1 MKCCQNFM
9 KMTHDIY
16 NISQN
21 EQHPNVIFKFIK
33 WHERNYD
40 TSQNIEH
47 PNKMV
52 FKVSWHGPWHM
63 NQAKDIFVPIKF
75 IKVFMKWPLMYNKCP
90 KKWITFKFHELIHY
104 KWPKLPFKWHGIQ
117 GFLKKPM
124 HE

>member
-1 MKCCQNFM
+1 MKCCQSFM

-21 EQHPNVIFKFIK
+21 EQHPNAILNFIK
-33 WHERNYD
+33 WHERNHD

-63 NQAKDIFVPIKF
+63 TEAKDIFVSIRF
-75 IKVFMKWPLMYNKCP
+75 I
-90 KKWITFKFHELIHY
+90 
-104 KWPKLPFKWHGIQ
+104 
-117 GFLKKPM
+117 
-124 HE
+124 